1 MDSLTQT
8 NSIGMEQPLHG
19 ASSLRSS
26 HFPLNASFIPFD
38 QNYSLGPGL
47 NFPAEPLDESKPLFR
62 PGRSFSEIDMST
74 LPDPM
79 DLTSG
84 SLLGEGPSSLRSIRN
99 GSYNTR
105 KR

>member
-47 NFPAEPLDESKPLFR
+47 SLDESKPLFR

-105 KR
+105 KSIGGY